1 MLAPVADKTNDVR
14 VLIVAEHASARF
26 GGEAI
31 LPLHYFRT
39 LRLRGVEAW
48 LLVHA
53 RTKKELSQIFA
64 GDLDRIYFIGDSLVH
79 QFLFL
84 IGKVLPARLRHF
96 STGYLSRLSSQ
107 STARRVAKRMVREH
121 QIDIIHQP
129 IPVSPREPSLLY
141 GLGVP
146 VVIGPM
152 NGGMSYPRGFR
163 REQEGILERWYMHNG
178 RWLTGLINRLMPGK
192 LLADVLLVANERT
205 RRALPDGVRGRVQT
219 LVENGVDL
227 SVWKRFAAARN
238 NSKEGPV
245 QFFFTGRLARMKG
258 LDYLLPAFQQVASK
272 VPATLD
278 LLGDGPQRKEW
289 ERKAQLLGVWDKV
302 KFHGWVPQMNVTAK
316 LIRAD
321 VLVLPSLHECGGA
334 VVLEAMAMGL
344 PVIAAD
350 WGGPADYIDP
360 SCGILIAPQT
370 PDQFIADLA
379 AAMLKLAMDPALRR
393 EMGRAGHRKIQ
404 QEYDWERKTDRIL
417 EIYQES
423 IAGYAKEVRRRKLG
437 R

>member
-1 MLAPVADKTNDVR
+1 MLEPVAEKTTDPR

-48 LLVHA
+48 LIVHA
-53 RTKKELSQIFA
+53 RTKDELLRVFPN
-64 GDLDRIYFIGDSLVH
+64 DLDRIHFIPDSLLH
-79 QFLFL
+79 RFLFH
-84 IGKVLPARLRHF
+84 IGEPLPPRLRHF
-96 STGYLSRLSSQ
+96 STAYLSRLSSQ
-107 STARRVAKRMVREH
+107 FTARRVARRMIRE
-121 QIDIIHQP
+121 QRIDIVHQP
-129 IPVSPREPSLLY
+129 IPVSAREPSLLY

-152 NGGMSYPRGFR
+152 NGGMDYPRGFR
-163 REQEGILERWYMHNG
+163 RQQEGIVERWYMRSG
-178 RWLTGLINRLMPGK
+178 RLVTGLINRLIPGK

-205 RRALPDGVRGRVQT
+205 RRALPDGVRGRVQM

-227 SVWKRFAAARN
+227 SVWKRFVAAKN

-245 QFFFTGRLARMKG
+245 QFFFTGRLMRLKG
-258 LDYLLPAFQQVASK
+258 MDYLLPAFQQVVAK

-278 LLGDGPQRKEW
+278 VLGDGPMRKEW
-289 ERKAQLLGVWDKV
+289 EHKAQLLGVSEKV
-302 KFHGWVPQMNVTAK
+302 KFHGWVPQANVPAQ

-321 VLVLPSLHECGGA
+321 ALVLPSVNECGGA

-360 SCGILIAPQT
+360 SCGILIPPKT
-370 PDQFIADLA
+370 PDQFTADLA
-379 AAMLKLAMDPALRR
+379 SALLKLAKDPALRR

-404 QEYDWERKTDRIL
+404 QEFDWERKTDRIL
-417 EIYQES
+417 EIYQEA
-423 IAGYAKEVRRRKLG
+423 IALYGGGVRRHKLG